1 MLLQQF
7 NKENENINMPVEIPP
22 SWICTL
28 LFDNRPTD
36 RRFYRICDKEV
47 MVYIKEYNTVLPMP
61 SNQQCILAS
70 FLNTCY
76 ILVWTRETIVQGVRT
91 LHITYYVI
99 LCLIYALYNVDLP
112 NWCSYIS

>member
-61 SNQQCILAS
+61 SNQQCKLAS

-76 ILVWTRETIVQGVRT
+76 V
-91 LHITYYVI
+91 HISLDKRNNSAGGTDATHYI
-99 LCLIYALYNVDLP
+99 LCNTMFNLCLV
-112 NWCSYIS
+112 